1 MKEDK
6 TVPKNKDND
15 VHLIDTEKAN
25 RLQDKLRN
33 IPARANNHQNVTD
46 DKRDIPHQEFRNFST
61 KQFFTDSGKGT
72 NPAKHKPNGA
82 RA

>member
-6 TVPKNKDND
+6 TEPKRNDND

-25 RLQDKLRN
+25 RLQSKLRE

-46 DKRDIPHQEFRNFST
+46 DPRSIPHVKFRNRNFGGGDET
-61 KQFFTDSGKGT
+61 TI
-72 NPAKHKPNGA
+72 
-82 RA
+82 